1 MRTGEHLTPQEV
13 RVLVKSDSEKT
24 FARGMFGLVAEVG
37 PTAAVVSLVVAVALA
52 CFVRFFLEEDVDLC
66 ELSLVSVR
74 TRVLLRFD
82 MLVLLEL
89 FGQIQIVHKLKFKFC
104 AQSGN
109 VKFARP

>member
-24 FARGMFGLVAEVG
+24 FARGMFGLVAAVG

-89 FGQIQIVHKLKFKFC
+89 FGQIQVVHKLKI
-104 AQSGN
+104 
-109 VKFARP
+109 

>member
-24 FARGMFGLVAEVG
+24 FARGMFGLVAAVG

-82 MLVLLEL
+82 MLVVRIIWSNSSSA
-89 FGQIQIVHKLKFKFC
+89 QIENLNFVRK
-104 AQSGN
+104 
-109 VKFARP
+109 VEM